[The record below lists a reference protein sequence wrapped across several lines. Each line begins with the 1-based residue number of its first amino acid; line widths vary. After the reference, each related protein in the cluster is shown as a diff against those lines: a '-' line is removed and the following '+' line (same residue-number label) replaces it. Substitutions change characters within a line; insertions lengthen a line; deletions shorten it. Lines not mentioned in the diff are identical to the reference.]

1 MSKVSVII
9 ARVAGRITLATA
21 KDVAIL
27 IPIVLANI
35 ISKIGASIGA
45 KVAIMAQAL
54 YMYENRGDAQRDT
67 LQGTSPVATLILN
80 TIKRV

>member
-27 IPIVLANI
+27 IPTVLANI
-35 ISKIGASIGA
+35 ISKIGVSIGA
-45 KVAIMAQAL
+45 KVAMNTKVHTAKIAT
-54 YMYENRGDAQRDT
+54 NT
-67 LQGTSPVATLILN
+67 LVESVKGAVKVVVVGLT
-80 TIKRV
+80 

>member
-35 ISKIGASIGA
+35 ISKIGVSIGA
-45 KVAIMAQAL
+45 KGAMRAKVLIAKIATNTLVVSVKGAVKVVAVGL
-54 YMYENRGDAQRDT
+54 T
-67 LQGTSPVATLILN
+67 
-80 TIKRV
+80 